1 VVGGSRVKIRH
12 EYEVVRAEGRA
23 VMEGDEGGGGNN
35 LVQRRVAGEVL
46 MMGSSMLACVG
57 RGGRVAELPEWL
69 TPTER

>member
-1 VVGGSRVKIRH
+1 
-12 EYEVVRAEGRA
+12 